1 MKFPNYGPGA
11 QGALLQA
18 NALAEDGLRPYAEQR
33 DGDQTIY
40 KKGMHLYVERD
51 EEAPDEVISDA
62 VGGVLRMVG
71 HRTEG
76 AVSGY
81 ASFKGNGEDAYHLT
95 SDLYVLPGQTDP
107 SATWPTFWRRGLSGP
122 AAVWAQFARGFA
134 QAYAAYFDRV
144 GLAWTGMPDIGE
156 AVVVVPRPGLK
167 PLVFCLYGM
176 LGAGGVG
183 YLPVQVVAAGE
194 FGGAPVPDAV
204 LDVFGGVP
212 LPPQLHEIAGA
223 VVMSA
228 LAMEAV
234 RVAAGVP
241 GSEWQWRQGF
251 QQLAVGP
258 YAVDLN
264 RADTVVVFQ
273 NVSNLVPVAAHLRVD
288 FSVNNSGALFAALS
302 RVADGCPTGASLMVR
317 GVEWGGG
324 LVAGFGG
331 IVPGSTGPGWTAS
344 GDATCPVLVMHMDDG
359 RLTTVSAMR
368 RRSISGSG
376 VAEYELGMRVRGA
389 VDLDVSYLRP
399 RSGVVI
405 GGHNTSIHQRR
416 HSVTGSPGD
425 WTVTTTY
432 FSSLDYQEAAVV
444 SRSAAGTLGR
454 LNFVGDAGVIY
465 VVSATEIG
473 SGSGSPRK
481 YSGTQ
486 TKTTVSTYSS
496 SGAPEPPPDENR
508 QYVAHS
514 TGGGQTT
521 VVVQEPWWWPGLRPG
536 EPDPGTGSTDWE
548 TSVDDWGSSSDNY
561 PSITFNAVDLY
572 VDAYRFTLDLNAIY
586 PHFGVLP
593 PVIHYPYIDRS
604 LHRLTKELPR
614 ADPGH
619 PVFVDVARSVLGGEQ
634 MVARIA
640 GLQDPDYSLA
650 GALSGSLVETTE
662 DAQFPNGPRVFFVGE
677 LQE

>member
-76 AVSGY
+76 AVPGY

-134 QAYAAYFDRV
+134 QAYAAYFERA

-167 PLVFCLYGM
+167 PMVFCLYGM
-176 LGAGGVG
+176 LGAGAVG

-212 LPPQLHEIAGA
+212 LPPQSHEIAGA
-223 VVMSA
+223 VAMSA
-228 LAMEAV
+228 LALEAV

-241 GSEWQWRQGF
+241 GSEWLWRQGF

-258 YAVDLN
+258 YAVDLD

-273 NVSNLVPVAAHLRVD
+273 HVSSLVPAAAHLRVD
-288 FSVNNSGALFAALS
+288 FSVNNSGALFAALT

-317 GVEWGGG
+317 GVEWGGE
-324 LVAGFGG
+324 LVSGVGG
-331 IVPGSTGPGWTAS
+331 VPGSTGAGWTAS
-344 GDATCPVLVMHMDDG
+344 GDAACPVLVMYMDDG

-368 RRSISGSG
+368 RRSTASSGL
-376 VAEYELGMRVRGA
+376 VEYELGMRVRGA
-389 VDLDVSYLRP
+389 VDLDVSYVRP
-399 RSGVVI
+399 RSTVI
-405 GGHNTSIHQRR
+405 SGYHNTSTHQRR
-416 HSVTGSPGD
+416 HSVTGAPGD
-425 WTVTTTY
+425 WTMTTTY
-432 FSSLDYQEAAVV
+432 SSSLDYQEAAVV
-444 SRSAAGTLGR
+444 SRMAAGTLGR
-454 LNFVGDAGVIY
+454 LNFVGDAGALY

-473 SGSGSPRK
+473 GGAGPPRR
-481 YSGTQ
+481 YRATQ
-486 TKTTVSTYSS
+486 TQAFVNHYSS
-496 SGAPEPPPDENR
+496 TAPPEQPPDEDWLF
-508 QYVAHS
+508 VAYS
-514 TGGGQTT
+514 SGGGPVT
-521 VVVQEPWWWPGLRPG
+521 VAQQEPSWWTGLLPGD
-536 EPDPGTGSTDWE
+536 PDPGSGSTDWGA
-548 TSVDDWGSSSDNY
+548 TVDEPGSFSDNY
-561 PSITFNAVDLY
+561 PPITFHAVDLY
-572 VDAYRFTLDLNAIY
+572 VDASRFTLDLNALY

-593 PVIHYPYIDRS
+593 PVIHYPYIDAS
-604 LHRLTKELPR
+604 LHRLTQELPR
-614 ADPGH
+614 ADPSQ

-634 MVARIA
+634 MVGRIA

-650 GALSGSLVETTE
+650 GALAGSLVETTE

>member
-18 NALAEDGLRPYAEQR
+18 NALAEDGLRPYAEHR

-40 KKGMHLYVERD
+40 KKGMHIYVERD
-51 EEAPDEVISDA
+51 EEAPDEVVSDA

-76 AVSGY
+76 AVPGY

-134 QAYAAYFDRV
+134 QAYAAYFERV

-176 LGAGGVG
+176 LGAGGVS

-228 LAMEAV
+228 LATEAV

-273 NVSNLVPVAAHLRVD
+273 HVSSLVPVAAHLRVD

-324 LVAGFGG
+324 LVAGAFD

-344 GDATCPVLVMHMDDG
+344 GDATCPVLVMYMDG
-359 RLTTVSAMR
+359 VLTAVTAHRRLFVNSYGFHETETW
-368 RRSISGSG
+368 
-376 VAEYELGMRVRGA
+376 MRVRGA
-389 VDLDVSYLRP
+389 MSIDAYRARRSSIPSDPSRYDVSRNTTCVVSGGPNNWVVTATTNWSAYQIRGPVVTYGRGSFGALCFYGNDGGFYVTSIDESGSERSDVVELNV
-399 RSGVVI
+399 SGVFVEI
-405 GGHNTSIHQRR
+405 TRSDTSEPPTPTNDEEHFQ
-416 HSVTGSPGD
+416 
-425 WTVTTTY
+425 
-432 FSSLDYQEAAVV
+432 
-444 SRSAAGTLGR
+444 
-454 LNFVGDAGVIY
+454 
-465 VVSATEIG
+465 G
-473 SGSGSPRK
+473 SGTMGLVLAQAVSIWALKSGVDTDHVLVSP
-481 YSGTQ
+481 
-486 TKTTVSTYSS
+486 KTNLTSS
-496 SGAPEPPPDENR
+496 FKDVE
-508 QYVAHS
+508 
-514 TGGGQTT
+514 
-521 VVVQEPWWWPGLRPG
+521 
-536 EPDPGTGSTDWE
+536 
-548 TSVDDWGSSSDNY
+548 
-561 PSITFNAVDLY
+561 LY
-572 VDAYRFTLDLNAIY
+572 VDAQRFTLEMNGVY
-586 PHFGVLP
+586 PHFGMLP
-593 PVIHYPYIDRS
+593 PVVYYPYAPGS
-604 LHRLTKELPR
+604 LSFLMQNLPR
-614 ADPGH
+614 ADPGQ

-634 MVARIA
+634 MVGRIA